1 MSEVASHSPLQQ
13 ALDVAPSSNESLLS
27 GSWPTHGEVGHH
39 DYGDVRYLIWV
50 VPYRGGVGVA
60 EFMEFTGLVA
70 SGLGRAH
77 VFMAQDHYQNQFKPL
92 LGSGAWPGTLNIELD
107 DSAHDAWQA
116 IRIASGL
123 PAESTN
129 ITCDAE
135 MFRIDGFER
144 EGRSFGGATA
154 MLATLYVGDGLSE
167 SVAVLLPDLTRH
179 KDVMELISSRF
190 LREALGLTDG
200 DPVRVVV
207 S

>member
-1 MSEVASHSPLQQ
+1 
-13 ALDVAPSSNESLLS
+13 
-27 GSWPTHGEVGHH
+27 
-39 DYGDVRYLIWV
+39 
-50 VPYRGGVGVA
+50 
-60 EFMEFTGLVA
+60 MEFTGLVA

-107 DSAHDAWQA
+107 TSSHDAWQA

-123 PAESTN
+123 PAEPTDLV
-129 ITCDAE
+129 CDGE
-135 MFRIDGFER
+135 MFRIHGFER

-154 MLATLYVGDGLSE
+154 MLATLYAGDDISE

-190 LREALGLTDG
+190 LREALALSDG
-200 DPVRVVV
+200 DSVRVVV
-207 S
+207 N